1 MAKLQVEVVSPDK
14 RLLAA
19 QADEVIAPGA
29 DGLFGIRAG
38 HTPYLA
44 LLQPGPLTIV
54 DATNGVKK
62 FFVSG
67 GFAEAGPQHV
77 RVLAEGAEPLESID
91 AAGARKRFEDAKK
104 KLDGI
109 SPTTPE
115 YAAQQQLVRIE
126 SKRAEV
132 AEKPEHVFP
141 VR

>member
-29 DGLFGIRAG
+29 DGLFGIRVG

-54 DATNGVKK
+54 DSANGTKK
-62 FFVSG
+62 FFVAG
-67 GFAEAGPQHV
+67 GFAEAGSGHV

-91 AAGARKRFEDAKK
+91 LASARTRLDAAKK
-104 KLDGI
+104 KLDGL

-115 YAAQQQLVRIE
+115 YASQLQLVKSETRRVE
-126 SKRAEV
+126 L
-132 AEKPEHVFP
+132 AEK
-141 VR
+141 R

>member
-1 MAKLQVEVVSPDK
+1 VAKLQVEVVSPDK

-44 LLQPGPLTIV
+44 LLQPGPLTIN
-54 DATNGVKK
+54 DSANGTKR

-67 GFAEAGPQHV
+67 GFAEAGPEHV

-91 AAGARKRFEDAKK
+91 LAGARQRLEAAKK
-104 KLDGI
+104 KLDGL

-115 YAAQQQLVRIE
+115 YTSQLAVVKSETRRVE
-126 SKRAEV
+126 L
-132 AEKPEHVFP
+132 AEK
-141 VR
+141 R